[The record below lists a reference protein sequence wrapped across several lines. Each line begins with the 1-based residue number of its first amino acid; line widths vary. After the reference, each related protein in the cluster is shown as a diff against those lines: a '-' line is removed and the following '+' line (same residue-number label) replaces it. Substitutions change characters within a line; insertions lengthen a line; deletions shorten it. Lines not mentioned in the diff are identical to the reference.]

1 MTTTARLLFAGLS
14 LTAGVLHAAESPITL
29 MIPRKDATVSVLT
42 EGQRAFFALD
52 DDARRKVQ
60 GVPIHGRGDRASAQ
74 SVAHG
79 WVLPY
84 QLSKSYGYD
93 TI

>member
-1 MTTTARLLFAGLS
+1 MKMRTLNLLMAVA
-14 LTAGVLHAAESPITL
+14 LTAGTGCAGESPIKL

-52 DDARRKVQ
+52 DDARRKAQ

-84 QLSKSYGYD
+84 QLSKSYDYD